1 MTPTTMTPA
10 RMSQRGEVEFG
21 MSATNTHSGNAA
33 DPTVPDTAESTTTDT
48 ATPATPAN
56 PKSPEDAA

>member
-21 MSATNTHSGNAA
+21 VSATNTHSGNAA
-33 DPTVPDTAESTTTDT
+33 DPTVPDTTGSTPTDT
-48 ATPATPAN
+48 ATPAN

>member
-10 RMSQRGEVEFG
+10 RMSQRGEVEFSV
-21 MSATNTHSGNAA
+21 SATNTHSGNAA